1 MQALQVLEE
10 QPSAEQPQQKDR
22 WQFALSADR
31 LSAADGDRWLNPRW
45 RQSFIDRVLPFLN
58 SRPPAAAQPDNLLA
72 TGKINVDQFALVP
85 FMLHHVQTDA
95 TIDGRRLNF
104 SNVRA
109 QLAKGDVTGSLRA
122 DLDASPSYHLILD
135 YSAVDLYVLTAA
147 TSSLADRF
155 AGVASGKI
163 SLSATG
169 GSRSDLISS
178 LQCRGTSRITG
189 AELMNIDLT
198 TSFADGAFRPG
209 HTTFR
214 DASADFTCDSGKI
227 EFQRLRLSG
236 PTEGFTG
243 QGIVDFSRNI
253 DFKFAALSDSALPR
267 AVRASDS
274 PSPSYRLSG
283 DLSEPA
289 VTRVKQASSRR

>member
-1 MQALQVLEE
+1 M
-10 QPSAEQPQQKDR
+10 
-22 WQFALSADR
+22 
-31 LSAADGDRWLNPRW
+31 N
-45 RQSFIDRVLPFLN
+45 
-58 SRPPAAAQPDNLLA
+58 
-72 TGKINVDQFALVP
+72 
-85 FMLHHVQTDA
+85 
-95 TIDGRRLNF
+95 
-104 SNVRA
+104 
-109 QLAKGDVTGSLRA
+109 
-122 DLDASPSYHLILD
+122 LD
-135 YSAVDLYVLTAA
+135 YSAVDLYLLTST

-155 AGVASGKI
+155 TGIASGKI

-169 GSRSDLISS
+169 ASRSDLISS
-178 LQCRGTSRITG
+178 LQCRGTSRIAG

-198 TSFADGAFRPG
+198 ASFAGGAYRPG

-243 QGIVDFSRNI
+243 QGTVDFSRNI
-253 DFKFAALSDSALPR
+253 DFKFATLSDSAAPR

-274 PSPSYRLSG
+274 LSSALRLTG

-289 VTRVKQASSRR
+289 VSRVKQASTRR

>member
-1 MQALQVLEE
+1 MLRRVQADT
-10 QPSAEQPQQKDR
+10 S
-22 WQFALSADR
+22 
-31 LSAADGDRWLNPRW
+31 
-45 RQSFIDRVLPFLN
+45 
-58 SRPPAAAQPDNLLA
+58 
-72 TGKINVDQFALVP
+72 
-85 FMLHHVQTDA
+85 
-95 TIDGRRLNF
+95 IDGRRLAF
-104 SNVRA
+104 SNIHA
-109 QLAKGDVTGSLRA
+109 QLAKGDVTGSLLA
-122 DLDASPSYHLILD
+122 DLQATPSYRLNLD
-135 YSAVDLYVLTAA
+135 YSGVDLYAFA
-147 TSSLADRF
+147 SSAPSLADRF

-189 AELMNIDLT
+189 AELMNIDLSA
-198 TSFADGAFRPG
+198 SFADGAFRPG

-253 DFKFAALSDSALPR
+253 DFKFAALSDSVAPR
-267 AVRASDS
+267 SARFAD
-274 PSPSYRLSG
+274 SPSYRITG
-283 DLSEPA
+283 DLSEPEI
-289 VTRVKQASSRR
+289 TRVKRP